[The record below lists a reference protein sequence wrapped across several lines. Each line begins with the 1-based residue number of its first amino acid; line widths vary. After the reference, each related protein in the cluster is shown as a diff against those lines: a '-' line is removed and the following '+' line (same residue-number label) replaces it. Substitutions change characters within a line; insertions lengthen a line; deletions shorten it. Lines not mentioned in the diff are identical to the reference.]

1 MTLQRSLRCV
11 AAFVVSLSAALTA
24 RAQDG
29 SGAVPARV
37 NLTQSSGPGAGRCAG
52 AAELEAAVEE
62 RLGRSV
68 FAGASEADLLVEVR
82 AARRGREFVIDMHL
96 FDRSRRRVG
105 QRRLTTRARHCS
117 ALDDSLALVLSL
129 AADVTRDSLG
139 PPASDDAASA
149 PVPVALETPLE
160 VPAPTHAP
168 REPVRVRPGIGV
180 DVGVGLMPSVSAGLH
195 AELELWFPSFWPVS
209 LRAAVWRD
217 QRLGSNV
224 GADFSVQTLQIGV
237 CPGAFGLG
245 EVELLFCVEQL
256 LGRQH
261 TEGFGFDRP
270 DINEDWLAAFGPA
283 VLFRYWLGHSFVSAQ
298 GSLLVPAVQRR
309 YFYQDGTEFTL
320 HETPWVLGQAG
331 ITAGFEL

>member
-1 MTLQRSLRCV
+1 MTPQRYPYCL
-11 AAFVVSLSAALTA
+11 AAFLVSLGVPLAAE
-24 RAQDG
+24 AQVTV
-29 SGAVPARV
+29 GAAPARV
-37 NLTQSSGPGAGRCAG
+37 HLTQSSAPGAASCAT
-52 AAELEAAVEE
+52 APELETAVEE

-68 FAGASEADLLVEVR
+68 FVPAADADLLAEVR
-82 AARRGREFVIDMHL
+82 ASRRRHEFVIDMLL
-96 FDRSRRRVG
+96 FDRNRRKLG

-129 AADVTRDSLG
+129 AADVTRESLG
-139 PPASDDAASA
+139 ATASEDAARA

-160 VPAPTHAP
+160 VPAPRHAP

-180 DVGVGLMPSVSAGLH
+180 DIGAGLMPSVSAGLH
-195 AELELWFPSFWPVS
+195 AELELSFPGFWPVA

-217 QRLGSNV
+217 QRLGARV
-224 GADFSVQTLQIGV
+224 GADFSLQTLQIDV
-237 CPGAFGLG
+237 CPGALWLG
-245 EVELLFCVEQL
+245 ELELLVCIEQL
-256 LGRQH
+256 LGRSRS
-261 TEGFGFDRP
+261 EGFGFDQG
-270 DINEDWLAAFGPA
+270 DKNTDYVAAFGPG
-283 VLFRYWLGHSFVSAQ
+283 VVFRYWLGHSFVSAQ